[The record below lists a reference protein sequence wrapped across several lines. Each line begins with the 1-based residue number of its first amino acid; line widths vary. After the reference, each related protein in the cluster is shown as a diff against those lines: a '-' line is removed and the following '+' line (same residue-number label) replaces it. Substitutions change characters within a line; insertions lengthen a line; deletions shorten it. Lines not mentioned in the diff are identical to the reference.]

1 VSNTAVTHS
10 KPHSDFVLHPAI
22 NIVKL
27 TNNTNNDSAPG
38 LHVLAGSAV
47 TWTYVV
53 TNPGNEP
60 LKSVSVV
67 DDRIGTVSA
76 PTGDANSNGLL
87 DAGETWTYTATG
99 TAVSGQ
105 YSNLGTAAGAGN
117 VSNTAV
123 THSNPDFYFGLNPA
137 INIVKLTNNTNND
150 VAPGLQVPAGSIVT
164 WTYIVTNPGNEP
176 LKSVSVVDDHIGA
189 LSAHTGDA
197 NSNGLLDAGETWTY
211 TATGTAVSGQY
222 SNLGTATG
230 TGNVSNTAVT
240 HSNPDFY
247 FGLNPAINIVKLT
260 NNTNNDVAP
269 GIQVPAESTV
279 TSIPTRRSSDLEPL
293 KSVSVVDDH
302 IGALSAHT

>member
-10 KPHSDFVLHPAI
+10 KPHSDFVLHPPI

-38 LHVLAGSAV
+38 LQVLAGSTV

-53 TNPGNEP
+53 TNPGEEP

-117 VSNTAV
+117 VSNRPV
-123 THSNPDFYFGLNPA
+123 SRSNTDVYFGLNPA

-150 VAPGLQVPAGSIVT
+150 SAPGLQVPAGSIVT
-164 WTYIVTNPGNEP
+164 WTYVVTNPGNEP
-176 LKSVSVVDDHIGA
+176 LTSVSVVDDHIGA
-189 LSAHTGDA
+189 LSDHTGHATFPTRRSSD
-197 NSNGLLDAGETWTY
+197 LTWTY
-211 TATGTAVSGQY
+211 TANGTAVSGQY
-222 SNLGTATG
+222 SNLGTAAG
-230 TGNVSNTAVT
+230 TGN
-240 HSNPDFY
+240 
-247 FGLNPAINIVKLT
+247 
-260 NNTNNDVAP
+260 
-269 GIQVPAESTV
+269 
-279 TSIPTRRSSDLEPL
+279 
-293 KSVSVVDDH
+293 
-302 IGALSAHT
+302 